1 VNTVELVVM
10 QFTPLASGGR
20 GDT

>member
-1 VNTVELVVM
+1 VDTVELVVM
-10 QFTPLASGGR
+10 QFTPLASGGW